1 MTLKLAA
8 ERPAGYV
15 YADNRAVVICNGL
28 RAVLFN
34 RVQGR
39 WLRESVEVLAEEGRA
54 TRHAPTDTRPNA
66 GGIHLDHAN
75 SRRWRAFR
83 TTQYPRRAPKSS
95 GHSPPFPVSTRP
107 LTSLRQT

>member
-1 MTLKLAA
+1 MTLNLPA

-54 TRHAPTDTRPNA
+54 TRMQQHHVF
-66 GGIHLDHAN
+66 GG
-75 SRRWRAFR
+75 F
-83 TTQYPRRAPKSS
+83 KESS
-95 GHSPPFPVSTRP
+95 GEVVLFAGTDDDLVSVRISATAFAQ
-107 LTSLRQT
+107 LRSELENG

>member
-1 MTLKLAA
+1 MSLNLAA

-39 WLRESVEVLAEEGRA
+39 WLRDALEVLAEERRA
-54 TRHAPTDTRPNA
+54 TRMQQNHVFGGFIDGSGEVVLFA
-66 GGIHLDHAN
+66 GTQDDLVSVRIT
-75 SRRWRAFR
+75 STAFD
-83 TTQYPRRAPKSS
+83 Q
-95 GHSPPFPVSTRP
+95 
-107 LTSLRQT
+107 LRSELEHG

>member
-1 MTLKLAA
+1 MTLTLAA

-39 WLRESVEVLAEEGRA
+39 WLRDTLEALAEERRA
-54 TRHAPTDTRPNA
+54 TRMQQHHVF
-66 GGIHLDHAN
+66 GGFVD
-75 SRRWRAFR
+75 
-83 TTQYPRRAPKSS
+83 SS
-95 GHSPPFPVSTRP
+95 GDVVLFAGTTDDLVSVRISPTAFAQ
-107 LTSLRQT
+107 LRTELENG

>member
-1 MTLKLAA
+1 MSLNLPA

-39 WLRESVEVLAEEGRA
+39 WLRESLEVLAEERRA
-54 TRHAPTDTRPNA
+54 TRVQQNHVFGGFIDGSGEVVLFA
-66 GGIHLDHAN
+66 GTQDDLVSVRI
-75 SRRWRAFR
+75 SSSAF
-83 TTQYPRRAPKSS
+83 AE
-95 GHSPPFPVSTRP
+95 
-107 LTSLRQT
+107 LRSELENG

>member
-1 MTLKLAA
+1 MSLNLPA

-39 WLRESVEVLAEEGRA
+39 WLRESLEVLAEERRA
-54 TRHAPTDTRPNA
+54 TRMQHNHVFGGFMDGSGEVVLFA
-66 GGIHLDHAN
+66 GTQDDLVSVRI
-75 SRRWRAFR
+75 SSTAF
-83 TTQYPRRAPKSS
+83 AE
-95 GHSPPFPVSTRP
+95 
-107 LTSLRQT
+107 LRSELEHG

>member
-1 MTLKLAA
+1 MSLNLAA

-39 WLRESVEVLAEEGRA
+39 WLRDALEVLAEERRA
-54 TRHAPTDTRPNA
+54 TRMQQNHVLGGFIDGSGEVVLFA
-66 GGIHLDHAN
+66 GTQDDLVSVRIT
-75 SRRWRAFR
+75 STAFD
-83 TTQYPRRAPKSS
+83 Q
-95 GHSPPFPVSTRP
+95 
-107 LTSLRQT
+107 LRSELEHG

>member
-1 MTLKLAA
+1 MTLNLPA

-39 WLRESVEVLAEEGRA
+39 WLRDALEVLAEERRA
-54 TRHAPTDTRPNA
+54 TRMQQHHVF
-66 GGIHLDHAN
+66 GGFMD
-75 SRRWRAFR
+75 
-83 TTQYPRRAPKSS
+83 SS
-95 GHSPPFPVSTRP
+95 GEVVLFAGTQDDLVSVRISATAFAE
-107 LTSLRQT
+107 LRSELEHG